1 MIPRVYGAIHAVAV
15 ALSKDGI
22 AKERLNARDDYLYRG
37 IDDVLKR
44 LSPLLAEH
52 RLCILP
58 RVLERSSTDR
68 IGEDGKLLMSVAVK
82 AAFDVVSVE
91 DGSIHIIESF
101 GEALDGGDKGTAK
114 AMQSAYKYAVLQ
126 AFCVPVEQTEDA
138 DRQSH
143 RIVVPR
149 PQPAPANGWQ
159 QWADQYLNESA
170 KCQSAEEISRVQEA
184 SRPMLASLSR
194 EQPALYRTVGE
205 AVAKLRENIASSPSA
220 KKPARPVDAR
230 GREGGPGPP
239 PPSRT
244 ERAFVPS
251 IRLPERIRRE
261 GRVADARSCPAHRAW
276 IRRHRCSVPDCAALP
291 IECAHVRTGTDG
303 GQGLKPSDNWTV
315 SLCRQHHAEQH
326 RIGERAFE
334 KLHDLDLYEL
344 AIEFARRSPHWR
356 TFK

>member
-138 DRQSH
+138 DRQSY
-143 RIVVPR
+143 RLTRPSIVSEPDK
-149 PQPAPANGWQ
+149 GWAG
-159 QWADQYLNESA
+159 WADDYSRRIDGCETT
-170 KCQSAEEISRVQEA
+170 EEFSRVQEA
-184 SRPMLASLSR
+184 SRSLLTSLAR
-194 EQPALYRTVGE
+194 EQPAIYSTLGE
-205 AVAKLRENIASSPSA
+205 AVAKRRNDLSSARGQTEEAPGAKSRRVRVRGESRR
-220 KKPARPVDAR
+220 KKPNGASA
-230 GREGGPGPP
+230 
-239 PPSRT
+239 
-244 ERAFVPS
+244 
-251 IRLPERIRRE
+251 
-261 GRVADARSCPAHRAW
+261 
-276 IRRHRCSVPDCAALP
+276 CA
-291 IECAHVRTGTDG
+291 
-303 GQGLKPSDNWTV
+303 
-315 SLCRQHHAEQH
+315 
-326 RIGERAFE
+326 
-334 KLHDLDLYEL
+334 
-344 AIEFARRSPHWR
+344 
-356 TFK
+356 